1 MPRNVP
7 SQVLRFVASIAVI
20 VLLATRPAAAAP
32 QPADQQK
39 LKERVDALE
48 SQLKEAQAKADSAA
62 IEKDYIERVEKD
74 TEKYYERAF
83 EMQVKFLDW
92 IVILV
97 AAAPLLV
104 GLLSFRAIARRIQ
117 DRLRHASTQLRT
129 EFAER
134 LAKETTALQAAHAAE
149 LKTLE
154 DGLKGRIEKEVRDL
168 KARSAYTFAYSQGL
182 SFAVAGDYVSARPH
196 FRWAVKSYAKNRDCF
211 PPIAT
216 PPALVDLF
224 RAIKLANPQ
233 NFTDEAM
240 KELGDD
246 LYNGLGNE
254 LNAAAIELDWLGPLI
269 RDRKQHPSQ
278 PTAAESKTGDA
289 EPPEPAPAPLPKGK
303 N

>member
-97 AAAPLLV
+97 AAAPLLF
-104 GLLSFRAIARRIQ
+104 G
-117 DRLRHASTQLRT
+117 
-129 EFAER
+129 
-134 LAKETTALQAAHAAE
+134 
-149 LKTLE
+149 
-154 DGLKGRIEKEVRDL
+154 
-168 KARSAYTFAYSQGL
+168 
-182 SFAVAGDYVSARPH
+182 
-196 FRWAVKSYAKNRDCF
+196 
-211 PPIAT
+211 
-216 PPALVDLF
+216 
-224 RAIKLANPQ
+224 
-233 NFTDEAM
+233 
-240 KELGDD
+240 
-246 LYNGLGNE
+246 
-254 LNAAAIELDWLGPLI
+254 
-269 RDRKQHPSQ
+269 
-278 PTAAESKTGDA
+278 
-289 EPPEPAPAPLPKGK
+289 
-303 N
+303 